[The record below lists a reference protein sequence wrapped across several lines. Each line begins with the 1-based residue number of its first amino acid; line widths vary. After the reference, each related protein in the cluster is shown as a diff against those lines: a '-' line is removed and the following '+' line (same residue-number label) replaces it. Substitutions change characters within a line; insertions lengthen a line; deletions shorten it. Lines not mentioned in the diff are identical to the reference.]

1 MSKANIYFSDGSIIE
16 ISENDIII
24 TVTPRSDGKSKFS
37 SIDKTVDLQCHLNNG
52 LIPSILDALCFCD
65 FFYIGGNADVI
76 YGAKSIVKIENV

>member
-52 LIPSILDALCFCD
+52 LIPSILDALLFLRLLLHRREYRC
-65 FFYIGGNADVI
+65 NLRR
-76 YGAKSIVKIENV
+76 KINRQD